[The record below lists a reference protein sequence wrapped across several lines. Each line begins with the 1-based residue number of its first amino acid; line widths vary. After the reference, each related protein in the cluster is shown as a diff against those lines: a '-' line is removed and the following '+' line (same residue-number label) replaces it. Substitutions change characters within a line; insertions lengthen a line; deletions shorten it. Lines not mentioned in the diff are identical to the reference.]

1 MQISP
6 NITRAFGK
14 IALTAKKNAPTILI
28 ATGVVAGVAATGTAI
43 RATLKCDDILQ
54 LHEENMKNIEK
65 AKYVVENDP
74 DFEGTYTDEQ
84 MKADQKTVKVQ
95 TALQFV
101 KLYWP
106 TVALTALSVTCV
118 LAGHHMMTKRNAAV
132 VAAFTAV
139 SSKFDDYREMVKDRL
154 GADVERD
161 IYKRIIE
168 EAELDENGE
177 PNGDIHK
184 AQSKKPLDTSTD
196 RFFDEFS
203 TLWNNNDPTM
213 NVANLRAVTK
223 TAQDKLIMQ
232 GYLFLNDVY
241 DMLGIQRT
249 PAGQVLGWLYDKDHM
264 DTIVDFGVYLDP
276 TVIDDPWDFVN
287 DEPWDGSMGI
297 LLNFGG
303 LEIMYDKI

>member
-1 MQISP
+1 MNIPS

-14 IALTAKKNAPTILI
+14 IALAAKKNAPTILV
-28 ATGVVAGVAATGTAI
+28 ATGVVSGVAATGMAI
-43 RATLKCDDILQ
+43 RATLKCDAVLE
-54 LHEENMKNIEK
+54 LHNENMKNIEK
-65 AKYVVENDP
+65 ARYVVDNDP
-74 DFEGTYTDEQ
+74 DFEGTYTEEQ
-84 MKADQKTVKVQ
+84 EKADRKTVKTQ

-101 KLYWP
+101 KLYFP
-106 TVALTALSVTCV
+106 TVALTALSVTCI

-139 SSKFDDYREMVKDRL
+139 SSKFDDYRELVKDRL

-184 AQSKKPLDTSTD
+184 EQSKKPVDMSTD

-203 TLWNNNDPTM
+203 SLWNHNDPTM

-223 TAQDKLIMQ
+223 TAQDKLTMQ

-249 PAGQVLGWLYDKDHM
+249 PAGQVLGWLFDKDHM

-276 TVIDDPWDFVN
+276 TVIEDPWDFVN
-287 DEPWDGSMGI
+287 DEPWDGNIGI

>member
-1 MQISP
+1 MNIPS

-14 IALTAKKNAPTILI
+14 IALVAKKNAPTILV
-28 ATGVVAGVAATGTAI
+28 ATGVVSGVAATGMAI
-43 RATLKCDDILQ
+43 RATLKCEEVLE
-54 LHEENMKNIEK
+54 LHNENMKNIEK
-65 AKYVVENDP
+65 ARYVVDNDP
-74 DFEGTYTDEQ
+74 DFEGTYTEEQ
-84 MKADQKTVKVQ
+84 EKADRKTVKVQ
-95 TALQFV
+95 TALQFA
-101 KLYWP
+101 KLYFP
-106 TVALTALSVTCV
+106 TVALTALSVTCI
-118 LAGHHMMTKRNAAV
+118 LAGHHMMSKRNAAV

-161 IYKRIIE
+161 IFKRIIE

-184 AQSKKPLDTSTD
+184 EQSKKPVDMSTD

-203 TLWNNNDPTM
+203 SLWNHNDPTM

-223 TAQDKLIMQ
+223 TAQDKLTMQ

-249 PAGQVLGWLYDKDHM
+249 PAGQVLGWLFDKDHM

-276 TVIDDPWDFVN
+276 TVIEDPWDFVN
-287 DEPWDGSMGI
+287 DEPWDGNIGI

-303 LEIMYDKI
+303 LDIIYDKI